1 MRKTYLKL
9 FTYLFFP
16 TFQIHF
22 SELAKKYG
30 TSEKTK
36 VGNMVVN
43 ESVIRNDVHLETF
56 KNDPVPLP
64 LPLQRRMIHFQE
76 CGFRKALRGD
86 HNTSVLHKCSRKET
100 SRKQIENGEYC
111 LREIIAPKSY
121 QKLTLDSNGTRKK
134 EYFTGSDRKILLVE
148 IRKNLL
154 NDHEKLGLVR
164 DHSEAHYEAI
174 TYEELEIRLKEIG
187 EFKDKPDSGMTR
199 EELVSSLKHWK
210 RSQHLMIWSDHSSVM
225 NHGNILL
232 TVNTIYDPAFY
243 HTS

>member
-1 MRKTYLKL
+1 M
-9 FTYLFFP
+9 
-16 TFQIHF
+16 
-22 SELAKKYG
+22 
-30 TSEKTK
+30 
-36 VGNMVVN
+36 N

-56 KNDPVPLP
+56 KNDPLPLP

-111 LREIIAPKSY
+111 LREIITPKSY

-134 EYFTGSDRKILLVE
+134 ECFTGSER
-148 IRKNLL
+148 RKNLL

-174 TYEELEIRLKEIG
+174 TYEELEIRLKETG

-210 RSQHLMIWSDHSSVM
+210 
-225 NHGNILL
+225 
-232 TVNTIYDPAFY
+232 
-243 HTS
+243 

>member
-1 MRKTYLKL
+1 
-9 FTYLFFP
+9 
-16 TFQIHF
+16 
-22 SELAKKYG
+22 
-30 TSEKTK
+30 
-36 VGNMVVN
+36 MVVN
-43 ESVIRNDVHLETF
+43 ESVIRNDVHIETF
-56 KNDPVPLP
+56 KNDPLPLP

-111 LREIIAPKSY
+111 LCEIIAPKSY

-134 EYFTGSDRKILLVE
+134 ECFTGSER
-148 IRKNLL
+148 RKNLL

-210 RSQHLMIWSDHSSVM
+210 RS
-225 NHGNILL
+225 
-232 TVNTIYDPAFY
+232 
-243 HTS
+243 